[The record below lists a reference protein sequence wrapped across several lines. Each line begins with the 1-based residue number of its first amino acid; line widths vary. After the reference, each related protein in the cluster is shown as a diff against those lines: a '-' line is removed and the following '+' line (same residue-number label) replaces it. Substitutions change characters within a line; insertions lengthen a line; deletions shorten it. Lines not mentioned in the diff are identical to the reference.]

1 MMSRAA
7 TDGPRKKKLTSA
19 FFFRIKNSPI
29 LVENLPE
36 NDVSAFFHTS
46 ASSGFL
52 ILSPDLTRSA
62 EIREV
67 DADDLDVE
75 LSDDDDEEARDS
87 ALASFLTTSAA

>member
-1 MMSRAA
+1 M
-7 TDGPRKKKLTSA
+7 
-19 FFFRIKNSPI
+19 
-29 LVENLPE
+29 
-36 NDVSAFFHTS
+36 SAFFHTS

-87 ALASFLTTSAA
+87 ALPSFLTTSAA